1 VSPASV
7 MRRHV
12 RQPGHVSSLRMNP
25 SMALKASDRLS
36 SLTRRLTVA
45 TCIVGGIPPSGRW
58 LAATS
63 RGLAL
68 APKQVSRP
76 TAASKVCQH
85 SPTGPKPIEYVVARP
100 GRHARRLPWGAL
112 LHRMT
117 QPACLSSPSGSEQQV
132 WSLLL
137 RGMRRPLV
145 SAFHRS
151 ERPFALAGRPPVAA
165 ERPACEGRPRAVR

>member
-1 VSPASV
+1 

-45 TCIVGGIPPSGRW
+45 TCIVGDIPPSGRW

-76 TAASKVCQH
+76 TCGLDPLSALADRPQTIK
-85 SPTGPKPIEYVVARP
+85 YVVGRP
-100 GRHARRLPWGAL
+100 GRHARRLPRGAL

-117 QPACLSSPSGSEQQV
+117 QPTCLSSP
-132 WSLLL
+132 
-137 RGMRRPLV
+137 P
-145 SAFHRS
+145 
-151 ERPFALAGRPPVAA
+151 
-165 ERPACEGRPRAVR
+165 RPRAASLVATAARNAAP